1 MPDATFRILLDVP
14 SKNPELGFAETANA
28 LARII
33 EDSEPQFAIGIFGG
47 WGSGKTTLMRAIE
60 ERLSDRRRDASRRIV
75 PVQFSAWRYEKE
87 QHLIVPLLDTV
98 RERLISWSEERETE
112 AGKKVASRTASTI
125 GKAMNA
131 IVAGFSMNIGVPGA
145 LQVSY
150 DANKSLER
158 ASRLTANQRAARV
171 SRSFY
176 HASFRALEQ
185 SFEEFVGQRGGR
197 RIVVFVD
204 DLDRCLPEGAL
215 EVLESMKLFFD
226 IEGFVFVVGL
236 DRAVVEYI
244 VDAKYWRDDAPFHLV
259 STAPPNGNGDHAEE
273 TAGPL
278 RVREQV
284 PVSGTDYIKK
294 IFQVPFTLA
303 PVDVGQLDDFLRAV
317 YRDGGLPDAQQEDI
331 RDKVVPHLAYLV
343 RGSGVNPREIKRY
356 INAYTLQR
364 MIKGSLDADVML
376 TLQTIDFKPDWA
388 AVREA
393 FYTYRELFTK
403 ALLDQVSGQPNA
415 LQDLDP
421 ELEAVPDDF
430 IEYVSPGRPAEALL
444 HQHSL
449 DEYIYSG
456 AATRSFEDSR
466 LLDGIRNIGELHR
479 ALRDLAQ
486 SGGTDPGK
494 EKSVKQQASMLRS
507 SLEPSVRGPLAPL
520 IHRDLETLSLVL
532 ETSQSAAGAP
542 RPEELPAWYQ
552 DSEKLVRQIRRRVLE
567 VYRAGSA
574 GVQAS

>member
-1 MPDATFRILLDVP
+1 MTDSTFRILLDVP
-14 SKNPELGFAETANA
+14 SRSPELGFAQTAQA
-28 LARII
+28 LATII
-33 EDSEPQFAIGIFGG
+33 EESDPQFAVGIFGG

-60 ERLSDRRRDASRRIV
+60 ERLSDKTRPSSKRVV

-98 RERLISWSEERETE
+98 RERLMSWSEARETE
-112 AGKKVASRTASTI
+112 AGKRVAARTASTI

-145 LQVSY
+145 LEVSY

-158 ASRLTANQRAARV
+158 ASKLTADQRAARV

-185 SFEEFVGQRGGR
+185 SFEQFVGQRGGR

-244 VDAKYWRDDAPFHLV
+244 VDAKYWREDAPMRRV
-259 STAPPNGNGDHAEE
+259 SPAVPNRNGGDHADEAAE
-273 TAGPL
+273 A
-278 RVREQV
+278 VRMRDAV

-303 PVDVGQLDDFLRAV
+303 PVDVNQLAEFLGAV
-317 YRDGGLPDAQQEDI
+317 FQDGGLPPAQQDEI
-331 RDKVVPHLAYLV
+331 RNRVVPHLRYLV
-343 RGSGVNPREIKRY
+343 GGSGVNPREIKRY

-364 MIKGSLDADVML
+364 MIKGDLDANVML

-388 AVREA
+388 SVREA
-393 FYTYRELFTK
+393 FYTYRELFTQ
-403 ALLDQVSGQPNA
+403 ALDEQVSGRQPTA

-430 IEYVSPGRPAEALL
+430 IDYVSPGAPAHALL
-444 HQHSL
+444 QQHSL

-456 AATRSFEDSR
+456 AATRSFEDTR
-466 LLDGIRNIGELHR
+466 LLDGIRSIGEVHRRLR
-479 ALRDLAQ
+479 ALAEGPSDAATHQ
-486 SGGTDPGK
+486 
-494 EKSVKQQASMLRS
+494 EVKKQASMLRS

-520 IHRDLETLSLVL
+520 IHRDLEALSLVL
-532 ETSQSAAGAP
+532 DAPAAPGETVK
-542 RPEELPAWYQ
+542 PEDLPAWYR
-552 DSEKLVRQIRRRVLE
+552 DSEKLVRQIRRRVLDA
-567 VYRAGSA
+567 YRAGSA
-574 GVQAS
+574 GVTG